1 MNMNENVSN
10 VLRFNKD
17 ALRRK
22 SYLYNMLNGK
32 NELLGMLDSFDY
44 EDKVAALEEMFAKY
58 IGAEHAILT
67 GSGSNSL
74 ELVLDCIGIKSNTKV
89 LLQAYTCAMLKN
101 IIAEFATPQFVDT
114 DLNSYNANI
123 SDIKNKTIKESV
135 ILLVHSYG
143 NPAPIDEL
151 SDFAQE
157 KNSIIIE
164 DCAHALGA
172 EYKGKKVGS
181 FGKASI
187 FSLRKNLAVGSGG
200 FIVTNDDTLA
210 KKILIKREGFEKNR
224 FRAHDIFAAGALVTR
239 SVLKENPMHL
249 SMLYNLYFHNRS
261 PHRLLTL
268 LGVSIATEQLK
279 QLDNFIQKT
288 EENAKYLTKKL
299 KNIDNLILPEVK
311 NDVRHVYTKYPIRFR
326 NLERHSLS
334 EVCGALFLNGF
345 QPCNMLYSYDF
356 IENVGK
362 NISEYPKSKIIAD
375 TMVPVGLP
383 SNLKKEDINVIANIF
398 EKFAN

>member
-1 MNMNENVSN
+1 MIKNILN
-10 VLRFNKD
+10 VLRFNED

-22 SYLYNMLNGK
+22 SYLYDMLDGK

-44 EDKVAALEEMFAKY
+44 DDKVATLEEMFAKY
-58 IGAEHAILT
+58 IGAEHAVLT
-67 GSGSNSL
+67 GSGRNSL
-74 ELVLDCIGIKSNTKV
+74 ELVMDCIGIKSSTKV
-89 LLQAYTCAMLKN
+89 LLQAYTCSMLKD

-114 DLNSYNANI
+114 DLMSYNANI
-123 SDIKNKTIKESV
+123 SDIKDKIRDSV
-135 ILLVHSYG
+135 ILLIHSYG
-143 NPAPIDEL
+143 NPAQIEEL
-151 SDFAQE
+151 SDFAE
-157 KNSIIIE
+157 KNNSIIIE

-200 FIVTNDDTLA
+200 FIVTNDDKLA
-210 KKILIKREGFEKNR
+210 KKVLKKRDRFEKNR
-224 FRAHDIFAAGALVTR
+224 FMAHDVFGAGALITR
-239 SVLKENPMHL
+239 SVFKENSRHL
-249 SMLYNLYFHNRS
+249 FMLYNLYFQNRH
-261 PHRLLTL
+261 PHELLTL

-279 QLDNFIQKT
+279 RLDKFIEKT
-288 EENAKYLTKKL
+288 QENARYLTRKL
-299 KNIDNLILPEVK
+299 KNNDNLILPEVK
-311 NDVRHVYTKYPIRFR
+311 NDVRHVYTKYPIRFAS
-326 NLERHSLS
+326 LEKHSLS
-334 EVCGALFLNGF
+334 EICGALFWNGF
-345 QPCNMLYSYDF
+345 QPCNMLYSNDF

-362 NISEYPKSKIIAD
+362 NISEYPKSKTIAD